1 MKGLVISLAAFVALL
16 ALAAA
21 TAHSRPA
28 APVPDLV
35 RVHVFFP
42 RGGPGPSCTRVY
54 ARDRTV
60 RAPGVLAG
68 AMRSLVKGPTA
79 AERKLGYG
87 GWFGAKTAGTLR
99 SARVARGVAYVDF
112 RTFSGAI
119 PNASSSCGSA
129 LLMAQL
135 DRTARQFPTVRMTLY
150 SFDGKARAFYEWLGY
165 VSPDG
170 RDPR

>member
-1 MKGLVISLAAFVALL
+1 MKGLVISLAAFMGFL
-16 ALAAA
+16 AIAAA
-21 TAHSRPA
+21 TAHSQPA

-42 RGGPGPSCTRVY
+42 RGTPGLSCTRVY

-60 RAPGVLAG
+60 RAPGVLTG
-68 AMRSLVKGPTA
+68 ALRELVKGPTA
-79 AERKLGYG
+79 KERKLGYG
-87 GWFGAKTAGTLR
+87 GWFSAKTAGSVR
-99 SARVARGVAYVDF
+99 SARVVRGVAYVDF
-112 RTFSGAI
+112 RNFSHAI

-129 LLMAQL
+129 LLLTQL
-135 DRTARQFPTVRMTLY
+135 DRTAQQFRSVGMTLY
-150 SFDGKARAFYEWLGY
+150 SFDGNARAFYEWLGY